1 MNFGSFEILALIMIF
16 FILFGA
22 DRLPK
27 LAKAMGES
35 KGEFQKGLGEAT
47 NIDAAKTEQDLSAGG
62 KTPEQALVSR
72 AKKVGLDPSGMS
84 VEELEKKV
92 DLLEG
97 SDSDEGKVDSDDDGT
112 DSDEGKVDSDDDGSG
127 GNEENIHSSAQGGF
141 G

>member
-35 KGEFQKGLGEAT
+35 KGEFQKGLGEVT

-62 KTPEQALVSR
+62 KTPEQALISR
-72 AKKVGLDPSGMS
+72 AKEVGLDPSGMS

-92 DLLEG
+92 ALLENAN
-97 SDSDEGKVDSDDDGT
+97 SEEGKIDSDDDSE
-112 DSDEGKVDSDDDGSG
+112 DSAMNPPKSD
-127 GNEENIHSSAQGGF
+127 
-141 G
+141 

>member
-47 NIDAAKTEQDLSAGG
+47 NMDGSKTEQDLNAGG
-62 KTPEQALVSR
+62 RTPEQALVSR

-97 SDSDEGKVDSDDDGT
+97 ADSDEGDIDSNDDSE
-112 DSDEGKVDSDDDGSG
+112 DSAMNPPKSD
-127 GNEENIHSSAQGGF
+127 
-141 G
+141 

>member
-35 KGEFQKGLGEAT
+35 KGEFQKGLNEVT
-47 NIDAAKTEQDLSAGG
+47 EIDTAKTVQDLSAGG
-62 KTPEQALVSR
+62 RTPEQALMVR
-72 AKKVGLDPSGMS
+72 AKDVGLDPSGMS

-92 DLLEG
+92 ALLEG
-97 SDSDEGKVDSDDDGT
+97 ADSDEGNIDSSDDSE
-112 DSDEGKVDSDDDGSG
+112 DSAMNAPKSK
-127 GNEENIHSSAQGGF
+127 
-141 G
+141 

>member
-16 FILFGA
+16 FVLFGA

-47 NIDAAKTEQDLSAGG
+47 NIDASKTEQDLSAGG
-62 KTPEQALVSR
+62 RTPEQALISR

-92 DLLEG
+92 VLLEDA
-97 SDSDEGKVDSDDDGT
+97 DSDEGKIDSSDDSE
-112 DSDEGKVDSDDDGSG
+112 DSAMESPKSD
-127 GNEENIHSSAQGGF
+127 
-141 G
+141 

>member
-47 NIDAAKTEQDLSAGG
+47 NMDASKTEQDLSAGG
-62 KTPEQALVSR
+62 RTPEQALISR

-97 SDSDEGKVDSDDDGT
+97 ADSDEGKVDSDDDSE
-112 DSDEGKVDSDDDGSG
+112 DSAMNPPKSG
-127 GNEENIHSSAQGGF
+127 
-141 G
+141 

>member
-47 NIDAAKTEQDLSAGG
+47 NMDGSKTEQDLNAGG
-62 KTPEQALVSR
+62 RTPEQALISR

-97 SDSDEGKVDSDDDGT
+97 ADSDEGKVDSDDDSE
-112 DSDEGKVDSDDDGSG
+112 DSTMNPPKSD
-127 GNEENIHSSAQGGF
+127 
-141 G
+141 